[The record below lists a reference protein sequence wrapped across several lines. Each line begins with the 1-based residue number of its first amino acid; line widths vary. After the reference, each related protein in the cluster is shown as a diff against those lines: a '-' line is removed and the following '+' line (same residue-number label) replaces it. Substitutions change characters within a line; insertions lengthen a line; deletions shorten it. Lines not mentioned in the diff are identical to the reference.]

1 MNEDGSEG
9 EGRCLLRESIGSILV
24 SVRGGGEK
32 GNAWRREE
40 GLIKYG
46 VWTER
51 RGGVDKIR

>member
-1 MNEDGSEG
+1 M
-9 EGRCLLRESIGSILV
+9 

-32 GNAWRREE
+32 GNAWGREE

>member
-9 EGRCLLRESIGSILV
+9 EERCLLRESIGSILV

-32 GNAWRREE
+32 GNAWGREE

-46 VWTER
+46 V
-51 RGGVDKIR
+51 RG